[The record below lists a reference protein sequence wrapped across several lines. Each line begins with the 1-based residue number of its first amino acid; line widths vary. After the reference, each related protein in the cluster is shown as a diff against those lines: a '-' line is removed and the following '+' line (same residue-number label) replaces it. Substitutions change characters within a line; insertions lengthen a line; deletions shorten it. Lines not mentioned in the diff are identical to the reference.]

1 MLFCI
6 RFLRISSINFS
17 YSLSLKVNWVYSLQ
31 YLFYHLLYM
40 ARAASRIWIHRL
52 FFQCPIFGVRNN
64 IWDQTFC
71 VIELS
76 LQLESRGEARRAQ
89 EPCKAFKIDKIK
101 FEANSHLILDV
112 FPPVFLSKI
121 ICIATSHSSGVMVN
135 TTFPVMD
142 KAIRGFKPNLNLY
155 IRIVLN

>member
-1 MLFCI
+1 MKC
-6 RFLRISSINFS
+6 
-17 YSLSLKVNWVYSLQ
+17 
-31 YLFYHLLYM
+31 
-40 ARAASRIWIHRL
+40 
-52 FFQCPIFGVRNN
+52 
-64 IWDQTFC
+64 
-71 VIELS
+71 IELK
-76 LQLESRGEARRAQ
+76 
-89 EPCKAFKIDKIK
+89 PCKAFKIDKIK

-142 KAIRGFKPNLNLY
+142 KAIRGFKAILNLY